1 MPLDGP
7 DRSAVAARALRVV
20 PAVVV
25 LVAWLFV
32 AAGAVLPDSAGAAA
46 FQHVALG
53 AVTTCAALVTLLGA
67 LPGRRHRRVW
77 LLLGL
82 GLLGYAVGF
91 DLQFWVTAGEHGG
104 PGGLNWSDCASF
116 LLYPLADAGLI
127 VLARRRAGRRETGSL
142 LEGGMVFCAAA
153 AVAVAGVVA
162 AYPTLLDGSVL
173 HVVYA
178 LAYPVGGFTL
188 LVVTL
193 IGLSLAGGGLDRTWM
208 LLLVAFG
215 FWTVG
220 DALFGLRM
228 VGTGFRYGTYLDVLY
243 TGGPVFVA
251 LAATC
256 RPALKAAAARQWRAA
271 SALPALTT
279 LLALALLVAAT
290 YEMVPEIAV
299 WAAASTVVLAVVRTL
314 QLFAQGRAL
323 ERSRE
328 QARTDELTGLANR
341 RALLE
346 ALTERGQVAP
356 PAPDRPLELLLL
368 DLDGFKEVNDSLGHA
383 AGDALLALVGRQLRS
398 AAPGC
403 LVARLGGDEFAVVL
417 PRSTGTGRGPALSA
431 RLRDVVGT
439 PAVVQGTRVVVGA
452 SVGHGVLDGPV
463 PGVAV
468 ADELLRRAD
477 VALYRAKSSHDGC
490 VTWTP
495 ALDEGLKDRLQ
506 LLGELRAALASP
518 DQIQAHYQPK
528 ADPRTGVVV
537 GYEALARWQ
546 HPVRGLLLPGDFLP
560 AVERAG
566 LLPALTLRVL
576 EQSVRF
582 LAELRADGR
591 AVQVAVNLSAPDL
604 LDGQFPQVVAELLV
618 RFGVPAG
625 QLRLEVTETV
635 VMSDPERI
643 IATLVGLREL
653 GVGLSLDDYGT
664 GLSSLGYLRVLP
676 VDELKIDRSFVRD
689 LLSDQACAL
698 IVASTIG
705 LAHDLR
711 LHVVAEGVE
720 DQPTLEAL
728 ATAGVDAVQGW
739 HTGRPAT
746 GAAARSALAAAAA
759 DALVPAQST
768 GPRSTGPRSTG
779 VQNTGA
785 QNTGAQPSGVRPATR
800 PATVSDSVV

>member
-1 MPLDGP
+1 MMSD
-7 DRSAVAARALRVV
+7 DAAAKSRPARLLRVV
-20 PAVVV
+20 SLAVV
-25 LVAWLFV
+25 LVAWLLV
-32 AAGAVLPDSAGAAA
+32 AVGALLPASPGATQLQQA
-46 FQHVALG
+46 ALG
-53 AVTTCAALVTLLGA
+53 TVTTSAALVTLLGA

-82 GLLGYAVGF
+82 GLLGYAAGF
-91 DLQFWVTAGEHGG
+91 DVQFWWTAGEHGG

-116 LLYPLADAGLI
+116 LLYPFADAGLI
-127 VLARRRAGRRETGSL
+127 VLARRRAGRGETGSL
-142 LEGGMVFCAAA
+142 LEGGMVFCAAG

-193 IGLSLAGGGLDRTWM
+193 IGLSLAGGGLDRTWT

-220 DALFGLRM
+220 DALFGLQM
-228 VGTGFRYGTYLDVLY
+228 VGAGSRYGTWLDVLY

-251 LAATC
+251 LAATS
-256 RPALKAAAARQWRAA
+256 RPALTAAATRQWRAA
-271 SALPALTT
+271 SALPATTT
-279 LLALALLVAAT
+279 LLALAVLVAAT
-290 YEMVPEIAV
+290 YAMVPELAV
-299 WAAASTVVLAVVRTL
+299 WAATATVVLAVVRTQ

-323 ERSRE
+323 ERSRV

-346 ALTERGQVAP
+346 ALGDGARAAP
-356 PAPDRPLELLLL
+356 VTPDRPLELLLL

-383 AGDALLALVGRQLRS
+383 AGDALLALLGRQLREG
-398 AAPGC
+398 APGC

-417 PRSTGTGRGPALSA
+417 PRDGTSGRATALAA
-431 RLRDVVGT
+431 RLREVVGA
-439 PAVVQGTRVVVGA
+439 PVQVQGTRVVVGA

-463 PGVAV
+463 VGAV

-506 LLGELRAALASP
+506 LLSELRAALASP
-518 DQIQAHYQPK
+518 HQIQAHYQPK
-528 ADPRTGVVV
+528 TDPRTGAVV

-546 HPVRGLLLPGDFLP
+546 HPDRGLLLPGDFLP

-576 EQSVRF
+576 EQSVGF
-582 LAELRADGR
+582 LAQLRSDGR
-591 AVQVAVNLSAPDL
+591 DVPVAVNLSAPDL
-604 LDGQFPQVVAELLV
+604 LDVQFPQTVAQLLA
-618 RFGVPAG
+618 RHGVPPR

-643 IATLVGLREL
+643 IATLVGLRAQ

-689 LLSDQACAL
+689 LLTDRACAL
-698 IVASTIG
+698 IVSSTIG

-746 GAAARSALAAAAA
+746 AAAARSALAAAARTA
-759 DALVPAQST
+759 VVPTQP
-768 GPRSTGPRSTG
+768 GP
-779 VQNTGA
+779 VLD
-785 QNTGAQPSGVRPATR
+785 
-800 PATVSDSVV
+800 TVV